1 MTEFEGG
8 QVKMPLVEW
17 GTLAR
22 GMYAWA
28 EASGEGF
35 KMRMRVSGGE
45 VVLSFDAFIVLYR
58 ALHQLLNGA
67 EQREAAAEAGH
78 LETMAAVEEQAMRL
92 IAQVGGR
99 PVPEGRMAN
108 PNREATLRAYQQ
120 AKLTAAGWDVLPLVD
135 GEEGGET

>member
-67 EQREAAAEAGH
+67 EQ
-78 LETMAAVEEQAMRL
+78 QAMRL